1 MGRGRGRRK
10 RVGRGTGIE
19 GIVVLGIEQ
28 SLRRYFGGYGGGIR
42 ARQEGVRGIE

>member
-1 MGRGRGRRK
+1 MGRGRVRRK

-19 GIVVLGIEQ
+19 GIVVPGIER
-28 SLRRYFGGYGGGIR
+28 SLRKYFGWYREDIR

>member
-28 SLRRYFGGYGGGIR
+28 SLRKYFGCVV
-42 ARQEGVRGIE
+42 EGVSGEGKRE